1 MNALFSKCMA
11 VLALAVIPAFAAADD
26 STPDALVKTV
36 TNDVL
41 QIVRTD
47 KDIQSGSTKR
57 AIELIEQKVLPH
69 FNFMRMTQ
77 LAVGRDWCGATP
89 DQQKALAAEFRTLL
103 VRTYSN
109 ALTSYKDQSV
119 DFKPLKMQSSDTD
132 VLVRSE
138 IKQPGGKPVQLD
150 YNLARLEGAKP
161 CASAGGAVPAANA
174 APVAGWKVYDV
185 IVAGV
190 SLVTN
195 YREQFSQEVRAGGID
210 GLIKSLQKRN
220 AELAAGKP
228 AAK

>member
-1 MNALFSKCMA
+1 MNKLFTKLVFC
-11 VLALAVIPAFAAADD
+11 LAVALLPGLAVAQDL
-26 STPDALVKTV
+26 TPDGLVKSV

-41 QIVRTD
+41 QIMRTD
-47 KDIQSGSTKR
+47 KDIQSGNTRR

-69 FNFMRMTQ
+69 FDFMHMTR
-77 LAVGRDWCGATP
+77 LAVGKDWRSATP
-89 DQQKALAAEFRTLL
+89 DQQKALAGEFKTLL

-109 ALTSYKDQSV
+109 ALTSYKDQAV
-119 DFKPLKMQSSDTD
+119 DFKPFKMQPGETD

-150 YNLARLEGAKP
+150 YNLAKE
-161 CASAGGAVPAANA
+161 AN
-174 APVAGWKVYDV
+174 GWKVYDV

-195 YREQFSQEVRAGGID
+195 YREQFGQEVRAGGVD
-210 GLIKSLQKRN
+210 GLVKSLKKRN
-220 AELAAGKP
+220 AELAAGKS

>member
-1 MNALFSKCMA
+1 MNALIAKTLA
-11 VLALAVIPAFAAADD
+11 VLAFAAVPLLSLAQEMA
-26 STPDALVKTV
+26 PDVLVKGV
-36 TNDVL
+36 TGDVL

-47 KDIQSGSTKR
+47 KDIQAGSTKR

-77 LAVGRDWCGATP
+77 LAVGRDWCSATP

-109 ALTSYKDQSV
+109 ALTSYKDQTI
-119 DFKPLKMQSSDTD
+119 DFKPLKIQPTDTD

-150 YNLARLEGAKP
+150 YNLARMEGAKP
-161 CASAGGAVPAANA
+161 CAGTGGAVPAANA
-174 APVAGWKVYDV
+174 APASGWKVYDV

-195 YREQFSQEVRAGGID
+195 YREQFAQEVRAGGVD
-210 GLIKSLQKRN
+210 GLVKSLQKRN

>member
-1 MNALFSKCMA
+1 MNRLLASILFT
-11 VLALAVIPAFAAADD
+11 VALAVLPGSAAAQDVA
-26 STPDALVKTV
+26 PDALVKSV
-36 TNDVL
+36 TADVL

-47 KDIQSGSTKR
+47 KDIQSGSTQR
-57 AIELIEQKVLPH
+57 AVELVEQKVLPH
-69 FNFMRMTQ
+69 FDFSQMTR
-77 LAVGRDWCGATP
+77 LAVGKDWRNASP
-89 DQQKALAAEFRTLL
+89 NQQKALAGEFKSLL

-119 DFKPLKMQSSDTD
+119 DFKPFKMQSSETD

-150 YNLARLEGAKP
+150 YNLAKGP
-161 CASAGGAVPAANA
+161 N
-174 APVAGWKVYDV
+174 GWKVYDV
-185 IVAGV
+185 IIAGV

-195 YREQFSQEVRAGGID
+195 YREQFSQEVRAGGVD

-220 AELAAGKP
+220 AELAAGKT

>member
-1 MNALFSKCMA
+1 MNRLLASILFS
-11 VLALAVIPAFAAADD
+11 VALAVLPGSVAAQDVA
-26 STPDALVKTV
+26 PDALVKSV
-36 TNDVL
+36 TADVL

-47 KDIQSGSTKR
+47 KDIQSGSTQR
-57 AIELIEQKVLPH
+57 AVELIEQKVLPH
-69 FNFMRMTQ
+69 FDFLQMTR
-77 LAVGRDWCGATP
+77 LAVGKDWRNASP
-89 DQQKALAAEFRTLL
+89 NQQKALAGEFKSLL

-119 DFKPLKMQSSDTD
+119 DFKPFKMQSSETD

-150 YNLARLEGAKP
+150 YNLAKGP
-161 CASAGGAVPAANA
+161 N
-174 APVAGWKVYDV
+174 GWKVYDV
-185 IVAGV
+185 IIAGV

-195 YREQFSQEVRAGGID
+195 YREQFSQEVRAGGVD

-220 AELAAGKP
+220 AELAAGKN

>member
-1 MNALFSKCMA
+1 MNKLFANLVFTLGVALLPGLTA
-11 VLALAVIPAFAAADD
+11 AQELA
-26 STPDALVKTV
+26 PDALVKSV
-36 TNDVL
+36 TGDVL

-47 KDIQSGSTKR
+47 KDIQSGNTR
-57 AIELIEQKVLPH
+57 RVIELIDQKVLPH
-69 FNFMRMTQ
+69 FDFMHMTR
-77 LAVGRDWCGATP
+77 LAVGRDWRSATP
-89 DQQKALAAEFRTLL
+89 DQQKALAAEFKTLL
-103 VRTYSN
+103 VRTYAN
-109 ALTSYKDQSV
+109 AFTSYKDQTV
-119 DFKPLKMQSSDTD
+119 DFKPFKMPAGETD

-150 YNLARLEGAKP
+150 YNLAKE
-161 CASAGGAVPAANA
+161 AN
-174 APVAGWKVYDV
+174 GWKVYDV

-195 YREQFSQEVRAGGID
+195 YREQFGQEVRAGGVD

>member
-1 MNALFSKCMA
+1 MNKLFANLVFTLGVALLPGLTA
-11 VLALAVIPAFAAADD
+11 AQELA
-26 STPDALVKTV
+26 PDALVKSV
-36 TNDVL
+36 TGDVL

-47 KDIQSGSTKR
+47 KDIQSGNTR
-57 AIELIEQKVLPH
+57 RVIELIDQKVLPH
-69 FNFMRMTQ
+69 FDFMHMTR
-77 LAVGRDWCGATP
+77 LAVGRDWRTATP
-89 DQQKALAAEFRTLL
+89 DQQKALAAEFKTLL
-103 VRTYSN
+103 VRTYAN
-109 ALTSYKDQSV
+109 AFTSYKDQTV
-119 DFKPLKMQSSDTD
+119 DFKPFKMQAGETD

-150 YNLARLEGAKP
+150 YNLAKE
-161 CASAGGAVPAANA
+161 AN
-174 APVAGWKVYDV
+174 GWKVYDV

-195 YREQFSQEVRAGGID
+195 YREQFGQEVRAGGVD

>member
-1 MNALFSKCMA
+1 MDKLFSKCLA
-11 VLALAVIPAFAAADD
+11 ILALAVVPALAAADD
-26 STPDALVKTV
+26 SAPDALVKTV

-69 FNFMRMTQ
+69 FNFQRMTQ
-77 LAVGRDWCGATP
+77 LAVGRDWCGASA
-89 DQQKALAAEFRTLL
+89 DQQKALSAEFRTLL

-109 ALTSYKDQSV
+109 ALTSYKDQTV
-119 DFKPLKMQSSDTD
+119 DFKPLKMQPGETD

-138 IKQPGGKPVQLD
+138 IRQPGGKPVQLD
-150 YNLARLEGAKP
+150 YNLSRLDGAKP
-161 CASAGGAVPAANA
+161 CAGAAGAGSAPAS
-174 APVAGWKVYDV
+174 GSWKVYDV
-185 IVAGV
+185 VVAGV

-195 YREQFSQEVRAGGID
+195 YREQFTQEVRLGGID

>member
-103 VRTYSN
+103 VRT
-109 ALTSYKDQSV
+109 
-119 DFKPLKMQSSDTD
+119 
-132 VLVRSE
+132 
-138 IKQPGGKPVQLD
+138 
-150 YNLARLEGAKP
+150 
-161 CASAGGAVPAANA
+161 
-174 APVAGWKVYDV
+174 
-185 IVAGV
+185 
-190 SLVTN
+190 
-195 YREQFSQEVRAGGID
+195 
-210 GLIKSLQKRN
+210 
-220 AELAAGKP
+220 
-228 AAK
+228 

>member
-1 MNALFSKCMA
+1 MSRLFASLVFSIAVALTPG
-11 VLALAVIPAFAAADD
+11 VAAAQDV
-26 STPDALVKTV
+26 SPDALIKSV

-47 KDIQSGSTKR
+47 KDIQSGNTKR
-57 AIELIEQKVLPH
+57 AIELIDQKVLPH
-69 FNFMRMTQ
+69 FDFMHMTR
-77 LAVGRDWCGATP
+77 LAVGKDWRSASP
-89 DQQKALAAEFRTLL
+89 DQQKALAGEFKTLL

-109 ALTSYKDQSV
+109 ALTSYKDQQV
-119 DFKPLKMQSSDTD
+119 DFKPFKMQPTETD

-150 YNLARLEGAKP
+150 YNLSKE
-161 CASAGGAVPAANA
+161 ASN
-174 APVAGWKVYDV
+174 GWKVYDV

-195 YREQFSQEVRAGGID
+195 YREQFAQEVRAGGID
-210 GLIKSLQKRN
+210 GLVKSLQKRN
-220 AELAAGKP
+220 AELASGKT

>member
-1 MNALFSKCMA
+1 MNRLLASLVFWFS
-11 VLALAVIPAFAAADD
+11 VTLLPGLAAAQDVA
-26 STPDALVKTV
+26 PDALVKSV
-36 TNDVL
+36 TSDVL
-41 QIVRTD
+41 EIVRTD
-47 KDIQSGSTKR
+47 KDIQSGNTSR
-57 AIELIEQKVLPH
+57 AIELVDEKVLPH
-69 FNFMRMTQ
+69 FDFLHMTR
-77 LAVGRDWCGATP
+77 LAVGKDWRSASP
-89 DQQKALAAEFRTLL
+89 DQQKALAGEFKTLL

-119 DFKPLKMQSSDTD
+119 DFKPFKMQPSETD

-150 YNLARLEGAKP
+150 YNLSKE
-161 CASAGGAVPAANA
+161 AS
-174 APVAGWKVYDV
+174 GWKVYDV

-195 YREQFSQEVRAGGID
+195 YREQFAQEVRAGGVD

-220 AELAAGKP
+220 AELAAGKT

>member
-1 MNALFSKCMA
+1 MNKLFANLVFTLGVALLPGLTA
-11 VLALAVIPAFAAADD
+11 AQELA
-26 STPDALVKTV
+26 PDALVKSV
-36 TNDVL
+36 TGDVL

-47 KDIQSGSTKR
+47 KDIQSGNTR
-57 AIELIEQKVLPH
+57 RVIELIDQKVLPH
-69 FNFMRMTQ
+69 FDFMHMTR
-77 LAVGRDWCGATP
+77 LAVGRDWRTATP
-89 DQQKALAAEFRTLL
+89 DQQKALAAEFKTLL
-103 VRTYSN
+103 VRTYAN
-109 ALTSYKDQSV
+109 AFTSYKDQSV
-119 DFKPLKMQSSDTD
+119 DFKPFKMQAGETD

-150 YNLARLEGAKP
+150 YNLAKE
-161 CASAGGAVPAANA
+161 AN
-174 APVAGWKVYDV
+174 GWKVYDV

-195 YREQFSQEVRAGGID
+195 YREQFGQEVRAGGVD

>member
-1 MNALFSKCMA
+1 MNKLFASLMISFAVALIPC
-11 VLALAVIPAFAAADD
+11 LAGAQDV
-26 STPDALVKTV
+26 TPDGLVKSV

-41 QIVRTD
+41 QIVRAD
-47 KDIQSGSTKR
+47 KDIQSGNTNR
-57 AIELIEQKVLPH
+57 AIDLIEQKVLPH
-69 FNFMRMTQ
+69 FDFMHMTR
-77 LAVGRDWCGATP
+77 LAVGKDWRSASP
-89 DQQKALAAEFRTLL
+89 DQQKALAGEFKTLL

-109 ALTSYKDQSV
+109 ALTSYKDQAV
-119 DFKPLKMQSSDTD
+119 DFKPFKMQPGETD

-150 YNLARLEGAKP
+150 YNLSKE
-161 CASAGGAVPAANA
+161 SN
-174 APVAGWKVYDV
+174 GWKVYDV

-195 YREQFSQEVRAGGID
+195 YREQFGQEVRAGGVD
-210 GLIKSLQKRN
+210 GLVKSLKKRN

>member
-1 MNALFSKCMA
+1 MNRLFAGLAFSFAVAL
-11 VLALAVIPAFAAADD
+11 LPGFAAAQDV
-26 STPDALVKTV
+26 TPDALIKSV

-47 KDIQSGSTKR
+47 KDIKSGNTNR
-57 AIELIEQKVLPH
+57 AIELIDQKVLPH
-69 FNFMRMTQ
+69 FDFLHMTR
-77 LAVGRDWCGATP
+77 LAVGKDWRNASP
-89 DQQKALAAEFRTLL
+89 DQQKALAAEFKTLL

-109 ALTSYKDQSV
+109 ALTSYKDQSI
-119 DFKPLKMQSSDTD
+119 DFKPFKMQPSETD

-150 YNLARLEGAKP
+150 YNLSKE
-161 CASAGGAVPAANA
+161 SS
-174 APVAGWKVYDV
+174 GWKVYDV

-195 YREQFSQEVRAGGID
+195 YREQFGQEVSAGGID
-210 GLIKSLQKRN
+210 GLVKSLQKRN
-220 AELAAGKP
+220 AELAGGKT